1 QDMLLRVALQIAR
14 DDFEDRRER
23 QRQGIDLAKSAGLY
37 RGRKPNAKVHE
48 QIIAFKSGG
57 CSIAETARLAG
68 VSVSVSQ
75 VKRVWSQYLAAKADV

>member
-1 QDMLLRVALQIAR
+1 
-14 DDFEDRRER
+14 
-23 QRQGIDLAKSAGLY
+23 
-37 RGRKPNAKVHE
+37 KPNAKVHE

-68 VSVSVSQ
+68 VSVSVSVSQ

>member
-1 QDMLLRVALQIAR
+1 
-14 DDFEDRRER
+14 
-23 QRQGIDLAKSAGLY
+23 GLY

-48 QIIAFKSGG
+48 QIIALKGGG

-68 VSVSVSQ
+68 VSVSQ

>member
-1 QDMLLRVALQIAR
+1 
-14 DDFEDRRER
+14 R

-68 VSVSVSQ
+68 VSVSQ
-75 VKRVWSQYLAAKADV
+75 VKRVWSQYLAAKVDV